1 MEINCYF
8 DENYQDEKEK
18 KNLLDIDYI
27 WKEKPATEN
36 IRKKIFKNACHLR
49 FLLCLVF
56 V

>member
-1 MEINCYF
+1 MRII
-8 DENYQDEKEK
+8 KMKRKK
-18 KNLLDIDYI
+18 KNLLDTDYI

-49 FLLCLVF
+49 FLLRLVF